1 MPEEITE
8 EEYAANLKK
17 KQGTVKSLMMGHD
30 KKGALEASLRN
41 PPLGSKEQD
50 IKDKT
55 VELVAGI
62 LSEVSENEIDN
73 ILQPLDND
81 LLDILMK
88 YIYRIMQDTGKG
100 TNYGVLLKMHDAI
113 VARAGLGSIIRSI
126 SERKTV

>member
-1 MPEEITE
+1 
-8 EEYAANLKK
+8 
-17 KQGTVKSLMMGHD
+17 
-30 KKGALEASLRN
+30 LRN

-50 IKDKT
+50 IKDNT
-55 VELVAGI
+55 VELVASI

-73 ILQPLDND
+73 ILKPLDND

-100 TNYGVLLKMHDAI
+100 TNYGVLLKMHDVI